1 MTPPP
6 FEVADPFRANLLRLR
21 RLSGLNQEQLAFR
34 ASLHRTA
41 IGLMEKGERL
51 PRIDT
56 LVRLAASLEVTPN
69 DLLKG
74 IEWVSP
80 REQGEG
86 RFWTR
91 STLSSRTG
99 NGSDG

>member
-6 FEVADPFRANLLRLR
+6 FEVAEPFRANLRSLR

-41 IGLMEKGERL
+41 IGLMERGERI

-56 LVRLAASLEVTPN
+56 LVRLAARSKSRPTTSCRGSSGCRQESN
-69 DLLKG
+69 RGGD
-74 IEWVSP
+74 S
-80 REQGEG
+80 G
-86 RFWTR
+86 RAR
-91 STLSSRTG
+91 P
-99 NGSDG
+99 

>member
-6 FEVADPFRANLLRLR
+6 FEVADPFRSNLRRLR

-34 ASLHRTA
+34 ASLHRTE
-41 IGLMEKGERL
+41 ISKMERGQRL

-56 LVRLAASLEVTPN
+56 LARLAASLEVTPN
-69 DLLKG
+69 DLLRG
-74 IEWVSP
+74 IEWVPP
-80 REQGEG
+80 REQAKG

-91 STLSSRTG
+91 SALSTRSE
-99 NGSDG
+99 NNSDG